1 MGSYHDRQ
9 IADLVLLLCE
19 LEFFSKNDTSE
30 LSILGRYIDDGFML
44 TNTPSLDQL
53 GKYVPFLTPLK
64 FQSREPLIATQLLIT
79 SSDEIVQSKLVQQTC
94 LPFITLLRIC
104 FVFPT
109 AAFVSP
115 PKISSNTTIDGGNVR
130 TQSYH

>member
-44 TNTPSLDQL
+44 TNTPSLYQL
-53 GKYVPFLTPLK
+53 GKYVLFLTPLK

-79 SSDEIVQSKLVQQTC
+79 SSDEIVQSMLVQQTC